1 MGGTLLLSRP
11 EWPRLEADHSY
22 FCQALT
28 DLLEANGYCV
38 LRRRAHQL
46 PRAEAAHEY
55 GAILLRDGSRCI
67 ALGLRQNLVVTSE
80 VIGRVSRARLAAQA
94 QCGLVVATSFYSPA
108 AVDLARS
115 RRIELFDREHL
126 WRWIERTWS

>member
-28 DLLEANGYCV
+28 VLLEANGYCV
-38 LRRRAHQL
+38 LRRRVHQL
-46 PRAEAAHEY
+46 PREEWACEY
-55 GAILLRDGSRCI
+55 GAVLLRDGSRCV
-67 ALGLRQNLVVTSE
+67 ALGLRRNLVVTSE
-80 VIGRVSRARLAAQA
+80 VVGRVCSARLAVQA
-94 QCGLVVATSFYSPA
+94 QSGLVVTTSFYSPA

-115 RRIELFDREHL
+115 QRIELFDREQL
-126 WRWIERTWS
+126 